1 MGKKNVFA
9 ALGVAGLILVAA
21 PAAADHHLMRIVQVY
36 AGDVTHPDAQYVVL
50 QMCFGG
56 QNVLAGHDIGF
67 FDAAGAAIGSPVAF
81 QTNVASGNSQDRVF
95 IATSSAVALFG
106 VAADLLMPA
115 RILPVGGKL
124 CFEPGVS
131 PVDCFGWGNY
141 SALPDPTIGTPFDA
155 GIGITPGDAEQR
167 SLSID
172 PDGGSSTLECIAP
185 AIDDTNDSANDFG
198 PTTPNPGNNA
208 GSSGF
213 INPNHVFLHGF
224 ESGASA
230 GWSTVVP

>member
-21 PAAADHHLMRIVQVY
+21 PAAANFHNMRIVQVY

-50 QMCFGG
+50 QMCTNG
-56 QNVLAGHDIGF
+56 QNVLGGHEVGF
-67 FDAAGAAIGSPVAF
+67 FDADGGAIGTPVAF
-81 QTNVASGNSQDRVF
+81 AGSVANGASQSRVLV
-95 IATSSAVALFG
+95 ATSSAEALFG
-106 VAADLLMPA
+106 LTADLRMPA
-115 RILPVGGKL
+115 SIPPVGGKL
-124 CFEPGVS
+124 CFEPAS

-141 SALPDPTIGTPFDA
+141 SALPDATIGTPFDA
-155 GIGITPGDAEQR
+155 GVGITPGDAEQR
-167 SLSID
+167 SLSIA
-172 PDGGSSTLECIAP
+172 GGSGTLECTTP
-185 AIDDTNDSANDFG
+185 NDDTDDSANDFG

-213 INPNHVFLHGF
+213 IHPNHVFLHGF

-230 GWSTVVP
+230 GWSTVAP

>member
-36 AGDVTHPDAQYVVL
+36 AGDATHPDAQYVVL
-50 QMCFGG
+50 QMCTGG
-56 QNVLAGHDIGF
+56 QNVLINRDIGF
-67 FDAAGAAIGSPVAF
+67 FDAAGVAIGSPVVFPA
-81 QTNVASGNSQDRVF
+81 NLPSGNSQDRVF

-106 VAADLLMPA
+106 VASDLRMPA

-124 CFEPGVS
+124 CFEPGAS

-141 SALPDPTIGTPFDA
+141 SALPDATIGTPFDA
-155 GIGITPGDAEQR
+155 GVGITPGDAEQR
-167 SLSID
+167 SLSIA
-172 PDGGSSTLECIAP
+172 GGSGTLECTTP
-185 AIDDTNDSANDFG
+185 NDDTDDSANDFG

-208 GSSGF
+208 GNDGF
-213 INPNHVFLHGF
+213 IHPDHVFLHGF
-224 ESGASA
+224 EGGAST